1 MGAVRPRS
9 RRTLGISPRLF
20 FAAAA
25 LAGAI
30 WGLHPPIA
38 TSAAGAGY
46 WHTSGSRILDSNNQ
60 PVRITGINWFGFET
74 PDRIAHG
81 LWARNWQDLLDQI
94 RSLGY
99 TTIRLPFSN
108 EMLGSNTVPPNTP
121 NANLNPDLVGLTS
134 MQIFDK
140 IIQGAGA
147 RGLRIILDHHRSN
160 AGVSAQESGLWYT
173 DQFPESRVISDWTML
188 AQRYANNPTVVAVDL
203 HNEPHASACWG
214 CGSSTLDWRLAAE
227 RIGNAILAVN
237 PNLLIVVEG
246 NECFAASGGTSGG
259 ECTWWGGN
267 LLGAGQFP
275 VRLNVPNRLVYSP
288 HDYPASVFAQSWF
301 SAPNYPANLPGV
313 WDHFW
318 GYLNN
323 SGTAPV
329 LIGEFGTRLQT
340 TSDQQWLQTLAQ
352 YIGNNQLNWT
362 FWALNPNSGDTGGI
376 LLDDWITVSAAKQA
390 ILSGIQFPLDPPGGG
405 TTTPGFSIAANPSSV
420 TVTRG
425 ATAAS
430 TIAITRVNGFASA
443 VALTA
448 SGLPAGVTASF
459 NPASATGASST
470 LTFAASATATLG
482 AATITVTATGGGLTQ
497 TTSVA
502 LTVNA
507 PATPDFS
514 LSASPAA
521 VTVARGAAAGT
532 NVTITRTGGF
542 TASVALSAAGLPAG
556 VTAAFNPASAT
567 GTTSALSFTA
577 AATAATGSST
587 VTVTGTG
594 GGLTHTTTIA
604 LTVTGGAA
612 PSVTVTP
619 VVTQNTPW
627 YTELGVRVDH
637 TSAIT
642 ALSVTIVIQRTT
654 GIGLNGMYNTVG
666 PQIQQSQT
674 TTAATITYQFT
685 LAAGQTLG
693 AGTGRL
699 FAAQANGTGTTHPT
713 AGDTFTVTYTTGGQT
728 FTQSGHY

>member
-1 MGAVRPRS
+1 MGAGRPRS
-9 RRTLGISPRLF
+9 RRSLGIPPRLF
-20 FAAAA
+20 LAAAA
-25 LAGAI
+25 LAAAI
-30 WGLHPPIA
+30 WSLHPSVD

-46 WHTSGSRILDSNNQ
+46 WHTSGSHILDSNNQ
-60 PVRITGINWFGFET
+60 PVRITGLNWFGFET

-81 LWARNWQDLLDQI
+81 LWARNWEELLDQI

-108 EMLGSNTVPPNTP
+108 EMLGSNTVPPNAP

-214 CGSSTLDWRLAAE
+214 CGSSTLDWRLGAE

-246 NECFAASGGTSGG
+246 NDCFAG

-267 LLGAGQFP
+267 LLGAAQFP

-288 HDYPASVFAQSWF
+288 HDYPASVFPQSWF

-323 SGTAPV
+323 SGTAPI

-340 TSDQQWLQTLAQ
+340 TSDQQWLQTMAQ
-352 YIGNNQLNWT
+352 YIGNNQLSWT
-362 FWALNPNSGDTGGI
+362 FWSLNPNSGDTGGI
-376 LLDDWITVSAAKQA
+376 LLDDWITVSAPKQA
-390 ILSGIQFPLDPPGGG
+390 VLAGIQFPLDPPGGG
-405 TTTPGFSIAANPSSV
+405 TQTPGFSISASPSSV
-420 TVTRG
+420 AVTRG
-425 ATAAS
+425 AAGATT
-430 TIAITRVNGFASA
+430 TIGITRVNGFTG
-443 VALTA
+443 ALAFSA

-459 NPASATGASST
+459 NPSSATGASTT
-470 LTFAASATATLG
+470 LTLSAAATATLG
-482 AATITVTATGGGLTQ
+482 AATVTVTATGGGLTQ

-502 LTVNA
+502 LTVNPA
-507 PATPDFS
+507 ATPDFAIS
-514 LSASPAA
+514 TPAA
-521 VTVARGAAAGT
+521 ITIGQGAAVGT
-532 NVTITRTGGF
+532 TVTIARSGGF
-542 TASVALSAAGLPAG
+542 TGSVALSATGLPAG

-567 GTTSALSFTA
+567 GTTSTLTFTA
-577 AATAATGSST
+577 AATATPGSST

-594 GGLTHTTTIA
+594 GGLTRTTAVT
-604 LTVTGGAA
+604 LTVSGGAT
-612 PSVTVTP
+612 PGVTVTP
-619 VVTQNTPW
+619 VVNQNTPW
-627 YTELGVRVDH
+627 FTELDVRVDH
-637 TSAIT
+637 TSPIT
-642 ALSVTIVIQRTT
+642 ALSVTIVIQRTA
-654 GIGLNGMYNTVG
+654 GIGLNGEYNTVG
-666 PQIQQSQT
+666 SQIQQSQT

-699 FAAQANGTGTTHPT
+699 FAAQASGTGSAHPT
-713 AGDTFTVTYTTGGQT
+713 AGDTFTITYTTGGQT
-728 FTQSGHY
+728 VTQSGHF